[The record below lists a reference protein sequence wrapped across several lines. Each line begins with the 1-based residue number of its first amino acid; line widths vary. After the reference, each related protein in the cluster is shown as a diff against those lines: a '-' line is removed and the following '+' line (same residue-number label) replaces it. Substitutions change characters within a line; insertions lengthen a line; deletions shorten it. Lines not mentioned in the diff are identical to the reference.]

1 MDLEVALARARA
13 ELDEAEANFRA
24 AQERMRKLEAARDGL
39 EIAVE
44 MYGGGRVEEP
54 RHQDAPASG
63 PGPAEVAEPRIPG
76 SRSYDRLPGIPDP
89 PSGTPKVELASAAIG
104 DLLPD
109 RSQNVGTN
117 QIRARIAAAGY
128 DLTYDQVH
136 GALGWLEET
145 HRVTHPG
152 KGLWGL
158 PDEVPETADM
168 NGAAAR
174 RS

>member
-1 MDLEVALARARA
+1 MDLEAALARARA
-13 ELDEAEANFRA
+13 ELDEAEASFRA

-44 MYGGGRVEEP
+44 MYGGDRVEEP

-63 PGPAEVAEPRIPG
+63 PGPAEPRVPSG
-76 SRSYDRLPGIPDP
+76 PSYDRLPGIPDP
-89 PSGTPKVELASAAIG
+89 PSDTPKVALASAAIG

-109 RSQNVGTN
+109 RSQNVGTP

-158 PDEVPETADM
+158 PDDAPETAAL
-168 NGAAAR
+168 NGAVG